1 MTTTPLRK
9 RSEIPVEHTWDTAS
23 IFPDLGAWEAEI
35 KAIDADLA
43 QVDAFKGHLGDSPAR
58 LADFLELSDALSLRL
73 GKIFVYVS
81 LNSSVDTTDQAWQ
94 ARNGQAMGFFA
105 RARARMSF
113 YKPEALRI
121 GFDTIKR
128 WTNEEPRLALYA
140 HHFDLLEREAAHVR
154 SDEVEE
160 LLSQMGD
167 AFQSARRIH
176 GILTDADLRYP
187 PATDSAGATVELALG
202 SMQTALQS
210 PDRELRK
217 SAWRSDRDAHLAAK
231 NTMAACLT
239 TGVKQDVFMM
249 RARKY
254 DSSLEAALAPNTIP
268 VEVFHNLI
276 AVFKK
281 NLPTW
286 HRYFEA
292 RRKLLGVDTLQPWD
306 IVAPLTSAPPEV
318 PYAKS
323 VEWICEGMAPLG
335 REYVDV
341 ARAGMT
347 SERWVDIYPNAGK
360 RQGAFSSGLKGTKP
374 FIMMSYND
382 TLFAM
387 STLAHELGHSMH
399 SWYSRRAQPGIY
411 AGYSLFVAEVAS
423 NFNQAMVR
431 ADLLKRFPERDF
443 QIAVIEEAMANF
455 GRYFLIMPTLARFEL
470 EVHERTERGEGL
482 SADALNKLMADLFLE
497 TYGES
502 MQVAPEDVARVGI
515 TWGQFATHMYSNFYV
530 FQYATGIS
538 GAHAL
543 ADGIL
548 SGKPGAVENYLK
560 FLSAG
565 GSLHPLDALKL
576 AGVDMTQPE
585 PVEKAFAVLA
595 GLVERLEA
603 LA

>member
-23 IFPDLGAWEAEI
+23 IFPDLAAWEAEI
-35 KAIDADLA
+35 KAIDDDLA

-254 DSSLEAALAPNTIP
+254 GSSLEAALAPNTIP

-423 NFNQAMVR
+423 TLNENLLLHRMLATTKDPKTRLFLLSTHLEGLRTTMFRQTLFAEFELAIHEKAEKGEALSGRAMSELYLGLVRFFRNFYVYQYATSIIASSAIANGIYADLAKGANKPMPHR
-431 ADLLKRFPERDF
+431 DAYLRMLSSGSSKFPIDLLKD
-443 QIAVIEEAMANF
+443 
-455 GRYFLIMPTLARFEL
+455 
-470 EVHERTERGEGL
+470 
-482 SADALNKLMADLFLE
+482 
-497 TYGES
+497 
-502 MQVAPEDVARVGI
+502 
-515 TWGQFATHMYSNFYV
+515 
-530 FQYATGIS
+530 
-538 GAHAL
+538 
-543 ADGIL
+543 
-548 SGKPGAVENYLK
+548 
-560 FLSAG
+560 
-565 GSLHPLDALKL
+565 
-576 AGVDMTQPE
+576 AGVDMTTSAPFRAAMAEMNATMDEMERILAEQPAE
-585 PVEKAFAVLA
+585 EGSGGEA
-595 GLVERLEA
+595 GS
-603 LA
+603 